1 MSKTFS
7 FTPCQNCQ
15 TVSSLKVCKWIWF
28 LFLPP
33 CLQKI
38 STSIS
43 WYQLP
48 CRLVAPPCRTRCR
61 RRAEATPIATWVQHP
76 WHVVVQTPVG
86 QPIFR
91 DFPGILHGFSTDF
104 TIYTLPKHCPE
115 KPWYILV
122 PGKKW
127 NTFSVQTESSCQ
139 SPWQFPTLSVWL
151 QMRKPKTARH
161 LSPHL
166 RNTNIFCSSLQPSA
180 TRCQKHSK
188 TTKTPQWIW
197 KHHKNINNMQIRAA
211 REASNLAS
219 CRSRMTRRGNRSAGP
234 LRFTRHFVSVC

>member
-166 RNTNIFCSSLQPSA
+166 RNTNIFCSSL
-180 TRCQKHSK
+180 
-188 TTKTPQWIW
+188 
-197 KHHKNINNMQIRAA
+197 
-211 REASNLAS
+211 
-219 CRSRMTRRGNRSAGP
+219 
-234 LRFTRHFVSVC
+234 